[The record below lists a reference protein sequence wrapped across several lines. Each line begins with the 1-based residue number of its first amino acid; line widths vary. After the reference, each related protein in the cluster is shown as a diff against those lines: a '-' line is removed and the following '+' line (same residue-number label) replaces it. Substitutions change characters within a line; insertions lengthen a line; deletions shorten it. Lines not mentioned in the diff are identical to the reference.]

1 MENIKDKSLRQALEC
16 SGCLEL
22 PKSKNND
29 DNGFWIRAIVL
40 VRKLNCT
47 SNYAL
52 AERRGDGCIIYTRD
66 FGDMSPIIG
75 LLSIHPYLFLD
86 ERLIPSTDGNGYFGV
101 LARELG
107 IKIDE
112 VRSYDSSRLVSCA
125 REVAIKRQKERIEA
139 DAYADEI
146 SRVMDEDSRNSPE
159 FSLDDEDMGEVS
171 TLKTSRSSA
180 IKKRGRKR

>member
-22 PKSKNND
+22 PKSNND
-29 DNGFWIRAIVL
+29 GDGFWIRAIVL
-40 VRKLNCT
+40 VRKRNCT

-66 FGDMSPIIG
+66 FGDMSPITG
-75 LLSIHPYLFLD
+75 LLSVHPYLFLD
-86 ERLIPSTDGNGYFGV
+86 ERLIPSADSNGYFGV

-107 IKIDE
+107 IKLEE
-112 VRSYDSSRLVSCA
+112 VRGYDTSRLVSCA
-125 REVAIKRQKERIEA
+125 REVAIKRQKEKIDV

-159 FSLDDEDMGEVS
+159 FSLDDEDMDEVR
-171 TLKTSRSSA
+171 TLKTPRSSA
-180 IKKRGRKR
+180 VKKRGRKR